1 MAKLSAPVGGGKTA
15 VNDPK
20 DVVLVQKML
29 NEHAATVG
37 YKRVPTNGKV
47 GQPTILAIGQFQQQ
61 VVKTKV
67 TSLVEPG
74 SKTFKM
80 LDSSPVKVA
89 EQFAKAQGG
98 RPLPAKGKVYEVKWR
113 GKTHWFTE
121 DDMGDAV
128 DAIQSRLH
136 TETLAFMS
144 TLRNYQDQYRE
155 MQKGFWTFFVKMVT
169 PNADIDRPAKSLKKA
184 DAAIGKLVDMTYGKN
199 KKSLLASFK
208 QMKQT
213 KILLDAVALDLNM
226 LSKELG
232 QSAKICEEISVD
244 LRDGAA
250 DIVQLILV
258 TNGVNPATAGAVVA
272 ASKNTVQE
280 IANGVILKGQ
290 WVKAGGVAGSFKR
303 ITFAAV
309 AGGFSGWLGAKAG
322 QMIMKGVGERL
333 ASRMVN
339 SSWLSKYLW
348 STAARWGGKEIEI
361 ILGRFTAIPRKI
373 GAEIALQT
381 VLRMAHKFFTGRA
394 IAKALTSYMTE
405 LEKIVSSCMEKS
417 KAEGQLMD
425 CIAAGLE
432 KQGLMAKAA
441 GDLLAPHKQALEREI
456 EKALAKAEAKAG

>member
-1 MAKLSAPVGGGKTA
+1 MAKLGAPVGGGKSA

-29 NEHAATVG
+29 NEHAKTVG

-89 EQFAKAQGG
+89 EKFAKAQGG

-121 DDMGDAV
+121 DDMGTAME
-128 DAIQSRLH
+128 AIQGRLH
-136 TETLAFMS
+136 VETMAFMS
-144 TLRNYQDQYRE
+144 TLNNYRDQYRE

-169 PNADIDRPAKSLKKA
+169 PNADIERPAKSLKKA
-184 DAAIGKLVDMTYGKN
+184 DAAVGKLVNMTYGKN

-213 KILLDAVALDLNM
+213 KILLDAVAMDLNM

-244 LRDGAA
+244 LRDGSA

-280 IANGVILKGQ
+280 IANGWILKGQ
-290 WVKAGGVAGSFKR
+290 WVKEGGVAGSFKR
-303 ITFAAV
+303 VVFAGI
-309 AGGFSGWLGAKAG
+309 AGGFSGWIGAKAG
-322 QMIMKGVGERL
+322 QFIMKGVGERL
-333 ASRMVN
+333 ATRMVTN
-339 SSWLSKYLW
+339 RWIGKHLW
-348 STAARWGGKEIEI
+348 STAARWGGNE
-361 ILGRFTAIPRKI
+361 I
-373 GAEIALQT
+373 GAIIGRYPGLTRKVGGEIAIQT
-381 VLRMAHKFFTGRA
+381 VVRMAHKFFTGRA
-394 IAKALTSYMTE
+394 LSKALTDRMNA

-425 CIAAGLE
+425 CIAAKVE
-432 KQGLMAKAA
+432 KQGLMAKIA
-441 GDLLAPHKQALEREI
+441 DDILAPNKQALEREI
-456 EKALAKAEAKAG
+456 DKALAKAEAKAG

>member
-1 MAKLSAPVGGGKTA
+1 MAKLGAPVGGGKSA
-15 VNDPK
+15 VNNPK

-29 NEHAATVG
+29 NEHAAAVG

-47 GQPTILAIGQFQQQ
+47 GQPTITAIGQFQQQ

-67 TSLVEPG
+67 TSVVEPG

-121 DDMGDAV
+121 DDMGTAV
-128 DAIQSRLH
+128 EAIQSRLH
-136 TETLAFMS
+136 TETMAFMS
-144 TLRNYQDQYRE
+144 TLNNYRDQYRE

-169 PNADIDRPAKSLKKA
+169 PDADIERPANSLKKA
-184 DAAIGKLVDMTYGKN
+184 DAAVGKLVDMTYGKN
-199 KKSLLASFK
+199 KKSLLDSFK

-213 KILLDAVALDLNM
+213 KILLDAVAMDLNT

-232 QSAKICEEISVD
+232 QSAKVCEEISVD

-272 ASKNTVQE
+272 AGKNTVQE
-280 IANGVILKGQ
+280 IANGCILKGQ

-303 ITFAAV
+303 VAFATV
-309 AGGFSGWLGAKAG
+309 AGGFAGWIGAKAG
-322 QMIMKGVGERL
+322 QFIMKGVGERL
-333 ASRMVN
+333 ATRMVTN
-339 SSWLSKYLW
+339 RWIGKHLW
-348 STAARWGGKEIEI
+348 STAARWGGKEIGAMI
-361 ILGRFTAIPRKI
+361 GRYPGLTRKV
-373 GAEIALQT
+373 GGEIAIQT
-381 VLRMAHKFFTGRA
+381 IVRMAHKFFTGPA
-394 IAKALTSYMTE
+394 IVKSMTKHMNA
-405 LEKIVSSCMEKS
+405 LEKTVTSCMEKS
-417 KAEGQLMD
+417 NAEGQLMD
-425 CIAAGLE
+425 CIAASLE
-432 KQGLMAKAA
+432 KQGLMGQIA
-441 GDLLAPHKQALEREI
+441 DDILSSHKKKLEREI
-456 EKALAKAEAKAG
+456 DKALADAA

>member
-1 MAKLSAPVGGGKTA
+1 MAKLGATVGGGKTA

-29 NEHAATVG
+29 NGHAAAVG
-37 YKRVPTNGKV
+37 YKPVPTNGKV

-80 LDSSPVKVA
+80 LNMAPAKVA

-98 RPLPAKGKVYEVKWR
+98 RPLPAKGKIYEVKWR

-121 DDMGDAV
+121 DDMDTAV
-128 DAIQSRLH
+128 EAIQGRLH
-136 TETLAFMS
+136 VETLAFLS

-169 PNADIDRPAKSLKKA
+169 PGAEIERPAHSLKKA
-184 DAAIGKLVDMTYGKN
+184 DAAVGKLVDMTYGKN

-208 QMKQT
+208 QMKLT
-213 KILLDAVALDLNM
+213 KILLDAVAMDLNT
-226 LSKELG
+226 LARELG
-232 QSAKICEEISVD
+232 QSAKVCEEISVD

-258 TNGVNPATAGAVVA
+258 TNGVNPATAGAAVA
-272 ASKNTVQE
+272 AAKNTVQE

-303 ITFAAV
+303 VTFATV

-322 QMIMKGVGERL
+322 QLVMKGVGERL
-333 ASRMVN
+333 ATRMVTN
-339 SSWLSKYLW
+339 RWIGKHLW
-348 STAARWGGKEIEI
+348 STAARWGGKEIGAMI
-361 ILGRFTAIPRKI
+361 GRYPGLTRKLG
-373 GAEIALQT
+373 GEIAIQT
-381 VLRMAHKFFTGRA
+381 IVRMAHKFFTGPA
-394 IAKALTSYMTE
+394 IAKSLNQHMSD
-405 LEKIVSSCMEKS
+405 LEKIVSSCMEKT

-425 CIAAGLE
+425 CIAASLE
-432 KQGLMAKAA
+432 KQGLMAKVADDILSA
-441 GDLLAPHKQALEREI
+441 HKKELEREI
-456 EKALAKAEAKAG
+456 GKALAKAV